1 MHDELGSVIRDVRR
15 RWRLRLAL
23 RGLTWVVGATAVM
36 LLVASFGMDRL
47 GFTPQSILLARI
59 VAYVAIVGVAVVFLI
74 RPLVR
79 RVPDQRVALYLEE
92 HEPTLDAAVVSA
104 VEQREMRAARAPQSE
119 ALAKGVAAA
128 ALARLRAV
136 ERGRRVE
143 RRELQRGSAVLS
155 AVFVGV
161 MLLILAGPAFLRHG
175 ARALFAPWRSAEA
188 AMPYTVQVAP
198 GDTTIPRG
206 GDLEVHARLGG
217 FDVEEV
223 TLVATR
229 GAGDPE
235 RIAMPRGADSAQF
248 TIRLFDLD
256 HQTEYYVEAG
266 PVRSP
271 AFRISVADL
280 PSVKQID
287 LEYTYPAYT
296 RLAPH
301 RVEDGGDIAAVRAT
315 KVTVDITPTIATT
328 AGRIVLDGKDTI
340 PLAPADSGKL
350 AGEITVSRS
359 GFYKVELADAAG
371 RYVPAS
377 LDYAIDMLD
386 DGAPSVSITKPG
398 GDRKV
403 SSLEEV
409 FIEARAEDDFG
420 VQRLELV
427 YSVNGG
433 EQKKVSLHG
442 GRGLKEVSAGHTLYL
457 EEMTLEPGDVISY
470 FARATDADR
479 VGAKTATTDIYF
491 LEIRPFNRE
500 YRQSEQAGGAGSAR
514 GDAAAGALSQ
524 RQREIIAATFKTVR
538 DRAATS
544 DKETRENIATILLS
558 QGRLRE
564 QVATL
569 EQRLQQRGVL
579 GADSTMEKIAAELPQ
594 AIAAMKEVEERL
606 ARREANEALPHEQKA
621 LQHLQRAEAAY
632 REVQVSFDGQQ
643 GGGGGEQPNA
653 EDLADL
659 FELENDKLR
668 NQYEQIERGAREQ
681 ADRGVDEALERLR
694 QLAARQQQEA
704 ERMRARAEQM
714 SRSGTG
720 GGSQR
725 QLAQETEELARQLER
740 LAREQSS
747 QGLSEAA
754 RRLQD
759 AANAMRRSAT
769 GQGDQSTAEAAAAL
783 RRLEEA
789 RRRLDEGRTS
799 RLERDARDLV
809 QRAERLAE
817 EQRDVA
823 KDVEELR
830 AGDSRELGASTRLMQ
845 RKDAMANEVAD
856 IEARLDRM
864 SAEARREQREASRK
878 LQEAANAIR
887 EARLRERILFSKG
900 VVQGGSPEY
909 ARSMEEQ
916 IGTSVEDVKKRI
928 EEAAGAVREPS
939 DRRAGQALDKARD
952 IARGLESLEERARN
966 SEGAR
971 GARGAEGAEG
981 AEGARGAEGQRGERG
996 QQGQEGQQGQ
1006 QGQQGEGGREGSPT
1020 ASSGGGPGA
1029 RVGGGRNLTPEQIRQ
1044 FSREYRERRAD
1055 AEALRRELSRE
1066 GVDVSQLD
1074 RMIAQLRAL
1083 ESARVYNDAEEL
1095 QRLQTAVV
1103 EGFKGFEF
1111 ALRRAMEGDLTD
1123 RPLLGGTSDVPAE
1136 YRKMVEEYYKAL
1148 ARREAAAQKR

>member
-1 MHDELGSVIRDVRR
+1 MHEELTSIVRDVRR
-15 RWRLRLAL
+15 RWRMRLAL
-23 RGLTWVVGATAVM
+23 RGLTWVVAAAAVT
-36 LLVASFGMDRL
+36 LLIASLGMERL
-47 GFTPQSILLARI
+47 GFTPQSILVSRVI
-59 VAYVAIVGVAVVFLI
+59 AYVAILGVAILFLV

-79 RVPDQRVALYLEE
+79 RVTDQRVALYLEE

-104 VEQREMRAARAPQSE
+104 VEQREARPVRAATSE
-119 ALAKGVAAA
+119 ALAQGVIASAVG
-128 ALARLRAV
+128 RLRAV

-143 RRELQRGSAVLS
+143 RRELQRGSAILGALIIVVA
-155 AVFVGV
+155 AV
-161 MLLILAGPAFLRHG
+161 ILAGPDFIRNG

-188 AMPYTVQVAP
+188 AVPYTVQVAP

-206 GDLEVHARLGG
+206 GDIEVHARLGG
-217 FDVEEV
+217 FDTEDV

-229 GAGDPE
+229 GTGDPE
-235 RIAMPRGADSAQF
+235 RIVMPRAADSAQF
-248 TIRLFDLD
+248 SVRLFDLD
-256 HQTEYYVEAG
+256 QQTEYYIEAG

-271 AFRISVADL
+271 VFSVAVADL
-280 PSVKQID
+280 PFVKQID
-287 LEYTYPAYT
+287 LEYRYPVYT

-301 RVEDGGDIAAVRAT
+301 RVEDGGDIAAIRAT
-315 KVTVDITPTIATT
+315 RVIVAVTPTIATK
-328 AGRIVLDGKDTI
+328 AGRLVLDGKDTI
-340 PLAPADSGKL
+340 PLAVADSGRL
-350 AGEITVSRS
+350 QGELTVSRS

-377 LDYAIDMLD
+377 LDYAIDMLS

-398 GDRKV
+398 RDSKV

-420 VQRLELV
+420 VHGLELV

-433 EQKKVSLHG
+433 EVKKVSLHD
-442 GRGLKEVSAGHTLYL
+442 GRGLKDISAGHTLYL
-457 EEMTLEPGDVISY
+457 EEMKLQPGDLISY
-470 FARATDADR
+470 FASASDGDRA
-479 VGAKTATTDIYF
+479 GAKTATTDIYF
-491 LEIRPFNRE
+491 LEVRPFTRE
-500 YRQSEQAGGAGSAR
+500 YRQAEAGGAGGAR
-514 GDAAAGALSQ
+514 GDASPAALSQ
-524 RQREIIAATFKTVR
+524 RQREIVAATFRVVR

-544 DKETRENIATILLS
+544 EKETRENVSTILLS

-564 QVATL
+564 QVETL
-569 EQRLQQRGVL
+569 EQRLKQRGVL
-579 GADSTMEKIAAELPQ
+579 GTDSTMTKIAAALRE
-594 AIAAMKEVEERL
+594 AIAAMKGAEERL
-606 ARREANEALPHEQKA
+606 ARSAANDAIPHEQKA

-632 REVQVSFDGQQ
+632 RDVQVSFEGQQ
-643 GGGGGEQPNA
+643 GGGGGAQPNA

-668 NQYEQIERGAREQ
+668 NQYEQVERGEREQ
-681 ADRGVDEALERLR
+681 ADQSVDETLERLR

-725 QLAQETEELARQLER
+725 QIAQETEELARQLER

-747 QGLSEAA
+747 PALSEAA
-754 RRLQD
+754 RRLRD

-783 RRLEEA
+783 RRIEEA

-799 RLERDARDLV
+799 RLERDARDLA

-817 EQRDVA
+817 EQRELA
-823 KDVEELR
+823 RDVEKLR
-830 AGDSRELGASTRLMQ
+830 AGDNRDLGASTRLGQ

-856 IEARLDRM
+856 IESRLDRM

-887 EARLRERILFSKG
+887 DTRLRERIVFSKG
-900 VVQGGSPEY
+900 VMQGGSPEY
-909 ARSMEEQ
+909 ARNLEEQ
-916 IGTSVEDVKKRI
+916 IGSSVDDVKRRI
-928 EEAAGAVREPS
+928 QEAAGAVREPS
-939 DRRAGQALDKARD
+939 DRRAGRALDQARG

-966 SEGAR
+966 
-971 GARGAEGAEG
+971 
-981 AEGARGAEGQRGERG
+981 AEGQRGS
-996 QQGQEGQQGQ
+996 QGQEGQSGQQGQ
-1006 QGQQGEGGREGSPT
+1006 QGQQAKGQAQGQGQGQGQQGGSGRER
-1020 ASSGGGPGA
+1020 SGAMSGAGQGA
-1029 RVGGGRNLTPEQIRQ
+1029 RVGGGGRNLTPEQIRQ

-1095 QRLQTAVV
+1095 QRLQSGVV

-1111 ALRRAMEGDLTD
+1111 ALRRAMEGELTD

-1136 YRKMVEEYYKAL
+1136 YRKMVEEYYKLL
-1148 ARREAAAQKR
+1148 ARREAAARKP

>member
-1 MHDELGSVIRDVRR
+1 MHDELSSVIRDVRR
-15 RWRLRLAL
+15 RWRLRVAL
-23 RGLTWVVGATAVM
+23 RGLAWVIGAAAVVV
-36 LLVASFGMDRL
+36 LVASFGMEQR
-47 GFTPQSILLARI
+47 GFTPQSILVARVI
-59 VAYVAIVGVAVVFLI
+59 AYLAIVGVAAVFLL

-79 RVPDQRVALYLEE
+79 RVPDETVALYLEE
-92 HEPTLDAAVVSA
+92 HEPSLDASVVSA
-104 VEQREMRAARAPQSE
+104 VEQRTASGGRVPQSP
-119 ALAKGVAAA
+119 ALAKGVVTT
-128 ALARLRAV
+128 ALSRLRAV

-143 RRELQRGSAVLS
+143 RGELQRGGIILGALAVVV
-155 AVFVGV
+155 A
-161 MLLILAGPAFLRHG
+161 LLLFAGPAFLRHG

-206 GDLEVHARLGG
+206 GDLEIHARLGG
-217 FDVEEV
+217 FDAAEV

-229 GAGDPE
+229 GATDPE
-235 RIAMPRGADSAQF
+235 RITMPAGADTAQF
-248 TIRLFDLD
+248 IVRLFDLD
-256 HQTEYYVEAG
+256 QQTEYYVEAG
-266 PVRSP
+266 PVRS
-271 AFRISVADL
+271 AMFRISVADL

-287 LEYTYPAYT
+287 LEYRYPEYT
-296 RLAPH
+296 RLAPQ
-301 RVEDGGDIAAVRAT
+301 RVEDGGDIAAIRAT
-315 KVTVDITPTIATT
+315 RVRVDVTSTIATT
-328 AGRIVLDGKDTI
+328 AGRLVLDGKDTI
-340 PLAPADSGKL
+340 PLAPGDSGRL
-350 AGEITVSRS
+350 RGEITVSRS

-377 LDYAIDMLD
+377 LDYAIDMLE
-386 DGAPSVSITKPG
+386 DGSPSVSITKPG
-398 GDRKV
+398 RDAKV

-420 VQRLELV
+420 VQRLDLV

-433 EQKKVSLHG
+433 EQKTVSLHRG
-442 GRGLKEVSAGHTLYL
+442 KGLKEILAGHTIYL

-479 VGAKTATTDIYF
+479 GGGKVATTDIYF
-491 LEIRPFNRE
+491 LEVRPFNRE
-500 YRQSEQAGGAGSAR
+500 YRQAEQAGGAGGAR
-514 GDAAAGALSQ
+514 GDASPGALSQ
-524 RQREIIAATFKTVR
+524 RQREIIAATFKVVR

-544 DKETRENIATILLS
+544 EKETRENISTILLS

-594 AIAAMKEVEERL
+594 AVAAMKEAEERL
-606 ARREANEALPHEQKA
+606 AQREAEAALPHEQKA

-632 REVQVSFDGQQ
+632 REVQVSFGGQP
-643 GGGGGEQPNA
+643 GGGMGGEQPNA

-668 NQYEQIERGAREQ
+668 NQYEQVERGEREQ
-681 ADRGVDEALERLR
+681 ADRSVDETLERLR

-714 SRSGTG
+714 SRSGSG

-747 QGLSEAA
+747 QELNEAA
-754 RRLQD
+754 RRLRD

-769 GQGDQSTAEAAAAL
+769 GQRDQSVAEAAAAL

-799 RLERDARDLV
+799 RVERDARDLV
-809 QRAERLAE
+809 RRAERLAE

-823 KDVEELR
+823 RDVEELR
-830 AGDSRELGASTRLMQ
+830 AGDNRELGASTRLMQ

-856 IEARLDRM
+856 LENRLDRM

-887 EARLRERILFSKG
+887 DSRLRERILFSKG
-900 VVQGGSPEY
+900 VMQGGSPEY

-916 IGTSVEDVKKRI
+916 IGNSVQDVKERI

-939 DRRAGQALDKARD
+939 ERRAGQALDRARD
-952 IARGLESLEERARN
+952 VARGLESLQERARE
-966 SEGAR
+966 SAEQQRGQGDR
-971 GARGAEGAEG
+971 GAQGAQGQEGRG
-981 AEGARGAEGQRGERG
+981 G
-996 QQGQEGQQGQ
+996 QQGQEGEEGQAGQ
-1006 QGQQGEGGREGSPT
+1006 QRSGTPSMQ
-1020 ASSGGGPGA
+1020 GGGGQGA
-1029 RVGGGRNLTPEQIRQ
+1029 RVGGGRLTPEQIRQ
-1044 FSREYRERRAD
+1044 FTREYRERRAD
-1055 AEALRRELSRE
+1055 AEALRRELARE

-1083 ESARVYNDAEEL
+1083 EAARVYSDPEEL
-1095 QRLQTAVV
+1095 QRLQGAVV

-1123 RPLLGGTSDVPAE
+1123 RPLLGGSSDVPPE

-1148 ARREAAAQKR
+1148 ARRNR

>member
-1 MHDELGSVIRDVRR
+1 MSRSPGGEWIMYDELTSVIRDVRR

-23 RGLTWVVGATAVM
+23 RGLTWVIAATAVI
-36 LLVASFGMDRL
+36 LLIASFGMERL
-47 GFTPQSILLARI
+47 GFTPQSILVSRV
-59 VAYVAIVGVAVVFLI
+59 VAYVAILGVAILFLV

-79 RVPDQRVALYLEE
+79 RVSDQRVALYLEE

-104 VEQREMRAARAPQSE
+104 VEQVDARPVRAPQSE
-119 ALAKGVAAA
+119 ALAKGVVAS
-128 ALARLRAV
+128 ALVRLRAV

-143 RRELQRGSAVLS
+143 RRELQRGSAILGALVIVVL
-155 AVFVGV
+155 AV
-161 MLLILAGPAFLRHG
+161 ILAGPAFLRHG
-175 ARALFAPWRSAEA
+175 ALALFGPWRSAEA
-188 AMPYTVQVAP
+188 AVPYTVQVAP
-198 GDTTIPRG
+198 GDTTISRG

-217 FDVEEV
+217 FEAEDV

-229 GAGDPE
+229 GTADPE

-248 TIRLFDLD
+248 SIRLFDLD
-256 HQTEYYVEAG
+256 HQTEYYIEAG

-271 AFRISVADL
+271 TFRIAVADL
-280 PSVKQID
+280 PFVKQID
-287 LEYTYPAYT
+287 LEYRYPEYT

-301 RVEDGGDIAAVRAT
+301 RVADGGDIAAIRAT
-315 KVTVDITPTIATT
+315 RVMIAITPTIASR
-328 AGRIVLDGKDTI
+328 AGRLVLDGKDTI
-340 PLAPADSGKL
+340 PLAVADSGRL
-350 AGEITVSRS
+350 QGELMVSRS

-398 GDRKV
+398 RDAKV
-403 SSLEEV
+403 SALEEV

-433 EQKKVSLHG
+433 EEKKVSLHG
-442 GRGLKEVSAGHTLYL
+442 GRGLKDISAGHTLYL
-457 EEMTLEPGDVISY
+457 EEMTLAPGDLISY
-470 FARATDADR
+470 FARASDADR
-479 VGAKTATTDIYF
+479 AGAKTSTTDIYF
-491 LEIRPFNRE
+491 LEVRPFKRE
-500 YRQSEQAGGAGSAR
+500 YRQAEQASGAGGAGGGESP
-514 GDAAAGALSQ
+514 GAFSQ
-524 RQREIIAATFKTVR
+524 RQREIVAATFKVVR

-544 DKETRENIATILLS
+544 EKETRENVSTILLS
-558 QGRLRE
+558 EGRLRE
-564 QVATL
+564 QVQTL
-569 EQRLQQRGVL
+569 EQRLKQRGVL
-579 GADSTMEKIAAELPQ
+579 GADSTMEKIAAELAQ
-594 AIAAMKEVEERL
+594 AIAAMKGAEERL
-606 ARREANEALPHEQKA
+606 ARSAANDALPHEQKA

-632 REVQVSFDGQQ
+632 RDVQVSFEGQP
-643 GGGGGEQPNA
+643 GGGGGGAQPNA

-668 NQYEQIERGAREQ
+668 NQYEQVERGEREQ
-681 ADRGVDEALERLR
+681 ADRSVDETLERLR

-704 ERMRARAEQM
+704 ERMRARGEQM

-747 QGLSEAA
+747 QALGEAA
-754 RRLQD
+754 RRLRD

-769 GQGDQSTAEAAAAL
+769 GQGDQSTAESAAAL

-823 KDVEELR
+823 RDVEELR
-830 AGDSRELGASTRLMQ
+830 AGDNRELGASTRLMQ

-856 IEARLDRM
+856 IEGRLDRM

-887 EARLRERILFSKG
+887 DTRLRERILFSKG
-900 VVQGGSPEY
+900 VMQGGSPEY
-909 ARSMEEQ
+909 ARNLEEQ
-916 IGTSVEDVKKRI
+916 IGSSVGDVRRRI
-928 EEAAGAVREPS
+928 QDAAGAVREPS
-939 DRRAGQALDKARD
+939 ERRASRALDQARD
-952 IARGLESLEERARN
+952 IARGLESLGERARN
-966 SEGAR
+966 T
-971 GARGAEGAEG
+971 
-981 AEGARGAEGQRGERG
+981 EGQRGSPGDRA
-996 QQGQEGQQGQ
+996 QQGQPQQQGQ
-1006 QGQQGEGGREGSPT
+1006 QGQGQQGGRGRQRS
-1020 ASSGGGPGA
+1020 ARSGGGQGA
-1029 RVGGGRNLTPEQIRQ
+1029 PAGGVWNLTPEQIRQ

-1055 AEALRRELSRE
+1055 AEALRLELSRE
-1066 GVDVSQLD
+1066 NVDVSELD

-1083 ESARVYNDAEEL
+1083 ESARVYNDPEEL
-1095 QRLQTAVV
+1095 QRLQSALV
-1103 EGFKGFEF
+1103 ERFKGFEF

-1136 YRKMVEEYYKAL
+1136 YRKMVEEYYKGL
-1148 ARREAAAQKR
+1148 ARREAPSRKQ

>member
-1 MHDELGSVIRDVRR
+1 MHDELGSVLRDVRR
-15 RWRLRLAL
+15 RWRLKLAL
-23 RGLTWVVGATAVM
+23 RGLTWVVAAAAVS
-36 LLVASFGMDRL
+36 LLIASLGMERL
-47 GFTPQSILLARI
+47 GFTPQSIVIARVI
-59 VAYVAIVGVAVVFLI
+59 AYVAILGAAALFLL

-104 VEQREMRAARAPQSE
+104 VEQSDASGVRVPQSE
-119 ALAKGVAAA
+119 ALAKGVVAS
-128 ALARLRAV
+128 ALSRLRAV
-136 ERGRRVE
+136 ERGRRIE
-143 RRELQRGSAVLS
+143 RRELHRGSAILAALVL
-155 AVFVGV
+155 AVIVV
-161 MLLILAGPAFLRHG
+161 LLAGPAFFRHG

-188 AMPYTVQVAP
+188 AMPYAVQVAP

-217 FDVEEV
+217 FDAEEV

-229 GAGDPE
+229 GGGDPE
-235 RIAMPRGADSAQF
+235 RIAMPRAADSARF
-248 TIRLFDLD
+248 SIRLFDLD
-256 HQTEYYVEAG
+256 QQTEYYVEAG

-271 AFRISVADL
+271 MFRIAVADL
-280 PSVKQID
+280 PSVKRID
-287 LEYTYPAYT
+287 LEYRYPEYT
-296 RLAPH
+296 RLPPH

-315 KVTVDITPTIATT
+315 RVRVDITPTLTT
-328 AGRIVLDGKDTI
+328 TVGRLVLDGKDTI
-340 PLAPADSGKL
+340 PLTAADSGRL
-350 AGEITVSRS
+350 EGVITVSRS

-371 RYVPAS
+371 RYIPAS

-398 GDRKV
+398 RDAKV

-433 EQKKVSLHG
+433 EQKNVSLHR
-442 GRGLKEVSAGHTLYL
+442 GRGLKDVSAGHTLYL

-479 VGAKTATTDIYF
+479 SGGKTATTDIYF
-491 LEIRPFNRE
+491 LEVRPFNRE
-500 YRQSEQAGGAGSAR
+500 YRQAEQAGGAGGAR
-514 GDAAAGALSQ
+514 GDASPGALSQ
-524 RQREIIAATFKTVR
+524 RQREIIAATFKVVR

-544 DKETRENIATILLS
+544 EKETRENISTILLS

-569 EQRLQQRGVL
+569 AQRLEQRGVM

-594 AIAAMKEVEERL
+594 AIAAMQEAEERL
-606 ARREANEALPHEQKA
+606 ARRDGNDALPHEQKA

-632 REVQVSFDGQQ
+632 REVQVSFEGQP
-643 GGGGGEQPNA
+643 GAGMGGEQPNA

-668 NQYEQIERGAREQ
+668 NQYEQVERGEREQ
-681 ADRGVDEALERLR
+681 QDRSVDETLERLR

-704 ERMRARAEQM
+704 ERMRARAEQT
-714 SRSGTG
+714 SRSGSG

-725 QLAQETEELARQLER
+725 QLAEETEELARQLER

-747 QGLSEAA
+747 QELSEAA
-754 RRLQD
+754 RRLRD

-769 GQGDQSTAEAAAAL
+769 GQGDQSVAEAAAAL

-809 QRAERLAE
+809 QRVERLAE

-823 KDVEELR
+823 RDVDELR
-830 AGDSRELGASTRLMQ
+830 AGNNRELGASTRLMQ

-856 IEARLDRM
+856 LEGRLDRM

-887 EARLRERILFSKG
+887 DSRLRERIMFSKG
-900 VVQGGSPEY
+900 VMQGGSPEY
-909 ARSMEEQ
+909 ARSLEEQ
-916 IGTSVEDVKKRI
+916 IGSSVDDVKRRI
-928 EEAAGAVREPS
+928 EEAAGAVPEPS
-939 DRRAGQALDKARD
+939 ERRAGRALDQARD
-952 IARGLESLEERARN
+952 IARGLESLEERARE
-966 SEGAR
+966 SEGAQ
-971 GARGAEGAEG
+971 GAQGERGAEGT
-981 AEGARGAEGQRGERG
+981 
-996 QQGQEGQQGQ
+996 
-1006 QGQQGEGGREGSPT
+1006 PT
-1020 ASSGGGPGA
+1020 VQSGGGQGA

-1083 ESARVYNDAEEL
+1083 EAARVYNDAEEL
-1095 QRLQTAVV
+1095 QRLQSAVV
-1103 EGFKGFEF
+1103 EGFKNFEF
-1111 ALRRAMEGDLTD
+1111 ALRRAMEGDLRD

-1148 ARREAAAQKR
+1148 ARRETGKNR

>member
-1 MHDELGSVIRDVRR
+1 MHDELRSVIRDVRR

-23 RGLTWVVGATAVM
+23 RGLTWVIGAAAVI
-36 LLVASFGMDRL
+36 LLIASYGMERL
-47 GFTPQSILLARI
+47 GFTPQSILIARV
-59 VAYVAIVGVAVVFLI
+59 VAYVAILGVAAVFLV

-104 VEQREMRAARAPQSE
+104 VEQSDTHAVRVPQSE
-119 ALAKGVAAA
+119 ALAKGVVAAA
-128 ALARLRAV
+128 VTRLRAV

-143 RRELQRGSAVLS
+143 RQELQRGSVVLGALLLAVII
-155 AVFVGV
+155 V
-161 MLLILAGPAFLRHG
+161 ILAGPAFLRHG

-217 FDVEEV
+217 FDAEEV

-229 GAGDPE
+229 GAGEPE

-256 HQTEYYVEAG
+256 QQTEYYIEAG

-271 AFRISVADL
+271 AFHIAVADL
-280 PSVKQID
+280 PSVKQVD
-287 LEYTYPAYT
+287 LEYRYPEYT

-301 RVEDGGDIAAVRAT
+301 RVEDGGDIAAVRGT
-315 KVTVDITPTIATT
+315 RVLVTVTSTIATT

-340 PLAPADSGKL
+340 TLAPVDSGRL
-350 AGEITVSRS
+350 GGEITVSRS
-359 GFYKVELADAAG
+359 GFYKVELADATG

-377 LDYAIDMLD
+377 LDYAIDMLE
-386 DGAPSVSITKPG
+386 DGAPSVSIRKPG
-398 GDRKV
+398 RDAKV

-420 VQRLELV
+420 VQKLELV

-433 EQKKVSLHG
+433 EQKTVLLHG

-457 EEMTLEPGDVISY
+457 EELTLEPGDVISY
-470 FARATDADR
+470 FARAIDADR
-479 VGAKTATTDIYF
+479 AGAKSTTTDIYF

-500 YRQSEQAGGAGSAR
+500 YRQSEQAGGAGSSR
-514 GDAAAGALSQ
+514 GDASPGALSQ
-524 RQREIIAATFKTVR
+524 RQREIVAATFKVVR
-538 DRAATS
+538 DRKATS
-544 DKETRENIATILLS
+544 EKETRENVATILLS

-564 QVATL
+564 QVASL
-569 EQRLQQRGVL
+569 EQRLKQRGAGAL
-579 GADSTMEKIAAELPQ
+579 RAGAADSTMEKIAAELPQ
-594 AIAAMKEVEERL
+594 AIEAMKEAEERL
-606 ARREANEALPHEQKA
+606 ARQQPIDALPHEQKA

-632 REVQVSFDGQQ
+632 REVQVSFEGQP
-643 GGGGGEQPNA
+643 GGGAGGDQPNA

-668 NQYEQIERGAREQ
+668 NQYEQVERGEREQ
-681 ADRGVDEALERLR
+681 ADRSVDETLERLR

-704 ERMRARAEQM
+704 ERMRARADQM
-714 SRSGTG
+714 SHSGSG

-747 QGLSEAA
+747 QELTEAA
-754 RRLQD
+754 RRLRD

-769 GQGDQSTAEAAAAL
+769 GQGDQSAAEAAAAL

-809 QRAERLAE
+809 QRAERLAQ
-817 EQRDVA
+817 EQKDVA
-823 KDVEELR
+823 RDVEELR
-830 AGDSRELGASTRLMQ
+830 SKDTRDLGESTRLMQ

-856 IEARLDRM
+856 IEGRLDRM

-887 EARLRERILFSKG
+887 ETRLRERILFSKG
-900 VVQGGSPEY
+900 VVQSGSPEY

-916 IGTSVEDVKKRI
+916 IGSSMDDVKRRI

-939 DRRAGQALDKARD
+939 ERRAGRALDRARD
-952 IARGLESLEERARN
+952 IARGLESLEER
-966 SEGAR
+966 S
-971 GARGAEGAEG
+971 
-981 AEGARGAEGQRGERG
+981 QGERG
-996 QQGQEGQQGQ
+996 EQSGQGGQSGQ
-1006 QGQQGEGGREGSPT
+1006 SEQRERGAQGERGGEGGSPT
-1020 ASSGGGPGA
+1020 ASSGGGQGA
-1029 RVGGGRNLTPEQIRQ
+1029 RIGGGRNLTPEQIRQ

-1066 GVDVSQLD
+1066 GVDVAQLD

-1083 ESARVYNDAEEL
+1083 ESTRAYNDPEEL
-1095 QRLQTAVV
+1095 KRLQSAVV

-1123 RPLLGGTSDVPAE
+1123 RPLLGGTSDVPPE

-1148 ARREAAAQKR
+1148 ARREGGAKPQ

>member
-1 MHDELGSVIRDVRR
+1 MHDELGSVLRDVRM
-15 RWRLRLAL
+15 RWRLKLAL
-23 RGLTWVVGATAVM
+23 RGLTWVVAAAAVS
-36 LLVASFGMDRL
+36 LLIASLGMERL
-47 GFTPQSILLARI
+47 GFTPQSIVVARV
-59 VAYVAIVGVAVVFLI
+59 VAYVAILGVAAMFLL

-104 VEQREMRAARAPQSE
+104 VEQSDASGVRARQSE
-119 ALAKGVAAA
+119 ALAKGVVAS
-128 ALARLRAV
+128 ALSRLRAV

-143 RRELQRGSAVLS
+143 RRELRRGSAILGAVVIAVIAVL
-155 AVFVGV
+155 
-161 MLLILAGPAFLRHG
+161 LAGPAFLRHG

-217 FDVEEV
+217 FDADEV

-229 GAGDPE
+229 GAADPE

-248 TIRLFDLD
+248 SIRLFDLD
-256 HQTEYYVEAG
+256 QQTEYYVEAG

-271 AFRISVADL
+271 AFRIAVADL
-280 PSVKQID
+280 PSVKRID
-287 LEYTYPAYT
+287 LEYRYPEYT
-296 RLAPH
+296 RLSPH

-315 KVTVDITPTIATT
+315 RVLVDITPTIATT
-328 AGRIVLDGKDTI
+328 VGRLVLDGKDTI
-340 PLAPADSGKL
+340 SLTAADSGRL
-350 AGEITVSRS
+350 AGVITVSRS

-398 GDRKV
+398 RDAKV

-433 EQKKVSLHG
+433 ETKTVGLHG

-479 VGAKTATTDIYF
+479 AGGKTATTDIYF
-491 LEIRPFNRE
+491 LEVRPFNRE
-500 YRQSEQAGGAGSAR
+500 YRQAEQAGGAGGAR

-524 RQREIIAATFKTVR
+524 RQREIIAATFKVVR

-544 DKETRENIATILLS
+544 EKETRENLSTILLS

-569 EQRLQQRGVL
+569 AQRLEQRGVM

-594 AIAAMKEVEERL
+594 AIAAMQEAEERL
-606 ARREANEALPHEQKA
+606 ARREAEGALPHEQQA

-632 REVQVSFDGQQ
+632 REVQVSFEGQP
-643 GGGGGEQPNA
+643 GGGMGGDQPNA

-668 NQYEQIERGAREQ
+668 NQYEQVERGEREQ
-681 ADRGVDEALERLR
+681 QDRSVDETLERLR

-704 ERMRARAEQM
+704 ERLRARADQM
-714 SRSGTG
+714 SRSGSG

-754 RRLQD
+754 RRLRD

-769 GQGDQSTAEAAAAL
+769 GQRDQSVAEAAAAL

-823 KDVEELR
+823 RDVEELR
-830 AGDSRELGASTRLMQ
+830 AGNNRELGASTRLMQ

-856 IEARLDRM
+856 IEGRLDRM

-887 EARLRERILFSKG
+887 ESRLRERIQFSKG
-900 VVQGGSPEY
+900 VMQGGSPEY
-909 ARSMEEQ
+909 ARSLEEQ
-916 IGTSVEDVKKRI
+916 IGSSVDDVKRRI

-939 DRRAGQALDKARD
+939 ERRAGRALDKARD
-952 IARGLESLEERARN
+952 IARGLESLEERARD
-966 SEGAR
+966 SQGAQ
-971 GARGAEGAEG
+971 GAQSAQGAQGERGAEGS
-981 AEGARGAEGQRGERG
+981 QTP
-996 QQGQEGQQGQ
+996 Q
-1006 QGQQGEGGREGSPT
+1006 
-1020 ASSGGGPGA
+1020 SGGGQGA

-1066 GVDVSQLD
+1066 GVDVTALD

-1083 ESARVYNDAEEL
+1083 EAARVYNDTEEL
-1095 QRLQTAVV
+1095 QRLQGAVV

-1111 ALRRAMEGDLTD
+1111 ALRRAMEGDLRD

-1148 ARREAAAQKR
+1148 ARREAGGKR

>member
-1 MHDELGSVIRDVRR
+1 MHDELGSVLRDVRM
-15 RWRLRLAL
+15 RWRLKLAL
-23 RGLTWVVGATAVM
+23 RGLIWVVAAAALS
-36 LLVASFGMDRL
+36 LLIASLGMERL
-47 GFTPQSILLARI
+47 GFTPQSIVVARA
-59 VAYVAIVGVAVVFLI
+59 VAYVAILAAAGVFLL

-79 RVPDQRVALYLEE
+79 RVPDRRVALYLEE

-104 VEQREMRAARAPQSE
+104 VEQSEPTVVRAVQSE
-119 ALAKGVAAA
+119 ALAKGVVASAVT
-128 ALARLRAV
+128 RLRDV
-136 ERGRRVE
+136 ERGRRIE
-143 RRELQRGSAVLS
+143 RRELRRRGAILGALVLAVIVVL
-155 AVFVGV
+155 
-161 MLLILAGPAFLRHG
+161 LAGPAYLRHG
-175 ARALFAPWRSAEA
+175 ARALFAPWRAAEA
-188 AMPYTVQVAP
+188 AMPYAVQVAP

-206 GDLEVHARLGG
+206 GDLEIQARLAG
-217 FDVEEV
+217 FDAEEV

-229 GAGDPE
+229 GASDPE

-248 TIRLFDLD
+248 SIRLFDLD
-256 HQTEYYVEAG
+256 QQTEYYVEAG

-271 AFRISVADL
+271 AFRIAVADL
-280 PSVKQID
+280 PSVKRID
-287 LEYTYPAYT
+287 LEYRYPEYT
-296 RLAPH
+296 RLSPH

-315 KVTVDITPTIATT
+315 RVRVDVTPTIATT
-328 AGRIVLDGKDTI
+328 TGRLVLDGKDTI
-340 PLAPADSGKL
+340 PLTAADSGRL
-350 AGEITVSRS
+350 EGVITVSRS

-398 GDRKV
+398 RDAKV

-433 EQKKVSLHG
+433 ESKTVGLHR

-479 VGAKTATTDIYF
+479 AGGKTATTDIYF
-491 LEIRPFNRE
+491 LEVRPFNRE
-500 YRQSEQAGGAGSAR
+500 YRQAEQAGAGGAR

-524 RQREIIAATFKTVR
+524 RQREIIAATFKVVR

-544 DKETRENIATILLS
+544 EKETRENISTILLS

-569 EQRLQQRGVL
+569 AERLQQRGVM

-594 AIAAMKEVEERL
+594 AIAAMQEAEERL
-606 ARREANEALPHEQKA
+606 ARREVDDALPHEQRA

-632 REVQVSFDGQQ
+632 REVQVSFEGQP
-643 GGGGGEQPNA
+643 GGGMGGEQPNA

-668 NQYEQIERGAREQ
+668 NQYEQVERGEREQ
-681 ADRGVDEALERLR
+681 ADRSVDETLERLR

-714 SRSGTG
+714 SRSGSG

-747 QGLSEAA
+747 QELSEAA
-754 RRLQD
+754 RRLRE

-823 KDVEELR
+823 RGVEELR
-830 AGDSRELGASTRLMQ
+830 AGNNRELGASTRLMQ

-856 IEARLDRM
+856 IEGRLDRM
-864 SAEARREQREASRK
+864 SAEARREQRDASRK

-887 EARLRERILFSKG
+887 ESRLRERILFSKG
-900 VVQGGSPEY
+900 VMQGGSPEY
-909 ARSMEEQ
+909 ARSLEEQ
-916 IGTSVEDVKKRI
+916 IGSSVDDVKRRI

-939 DRRAGQALDKARD
+939 ERRAGRALDQARS

-966 SEGAR
+966 SEGAQSAQSAQSAQ
-971 GARGAEGAEG
+971 GAQGAEGAEG
-981 AEGARGAEGQRGERG
+981 AEGER
-996 QQGQEGQQGQ
+996 
-1006 QGQQGEGGREGSPT
+1006 RAEGSPT
-1020 ASSGGGPGA
+1020 ASSGGGQGA

-1095 QRLQTAVV
+1095 QRLQSAVV

-1148 ARREAAAQKR
+1148 ARREAGSKR

>member
-23 RGLTWVVGATAVM
+23 HGLTWVVGVTAVM
-36 LLVASFGMDRL
+36 LLLASFGMERL
-47 GFTPQSILLARI
+47 GFTPQSILVARV
-59 VAYVAIVGVAVVFLI
+59 VAYVAILGVTAVFLV

-92 HEPTLDAAVVSA
+92 HEPSLDAAVVSA
-104 VEQREMRAARAPQSE
+104 VEQRETRPGRVPQSD

-143 RRELQRGSAVLS
+143 RRELQRGSAVLGGALL
-155 AVFVGV
+155 AVIV
-161 MLLILAGPAFLRHG
+161 LLLAGPAFLRHG

-217 FDVEEV
+217 FDAEEA

-256 HQTEYYVEAG
+256 QQTEYYVEAG
-266 PVRSP
+266 PVRSA
-271 AFRISVADL
+271 AFRIAVADL

-287 LEYTYPAYT
+287 LEYRYPEYT

-301 RVEDGGDIAAVRAT
+301 RLEDGGDIAAVRAT
-315 KVTVDITPTIATT
+315 KVTVDITTTIMTT

-398 GDRKV
+398 RDAKV

-433 EQKKVSLHG
+433 EQKKVALHG

-479 VGAKTATTDIYF
+479 AGAKTATTDIYF
-491 LEIRPFNRE
+491 LEVRPFNRE
-500 YRQSEQAGGAGSAR
+500 YRQAEQAGGAGSSR

-538 DRAATS
+538 DRASTS
-544 DKETRENIATILLS
+544 DKETRENISTILLS

-564 QVATL
+564 QVVTL

-594 AIAAMKEVEERL
+594 AIAAMKEAEERL
-606 ARREANEALPHEQKA
+606 ARREASEALPHEQKA

-632 REVQVSFDGQQ
+632 REVQVSFDGQPG

-668 NQYEQIERGAREQ
+668 NQYEQVERGEREQ
-681 ADRGVDEALERLR
+681 ADRSVDEALERLR

-747 QGLSEAA
+747 QQLSETA
-754 RRLQD
+754 RRLQE

-830 AGDSRELGASTRLMQ
+830 AGDNRELGASTRLMQ

-856 IEARLDRM
+856 LDGRLDRM

-887 EARLRERILFSKG
+887 ETRLRERILFSKG
-900 VVQGGSPEY
+900 VVQSGSPEY

-916 IGTSVEDVKKRI
+916 IGSSVEDVKKRI
-928 EEAAGAVREPS
+928 HDAAGAVREPS
-939 DRRAGQALDKARD
+939 ERRAGRALDQARD

-971 GARGAEGAEG
+971 GAEGAQ
-981 AEGARGAEGQRGERG
+981 GAEGQRGERG
-996 QQGQEGQQGQ
+996 QQGQEGPQGEEGR
-1006 QGQQGEGGREGSPT
+1006 QGQQGEGGREGNPT
-1020 ASSGGGPGA
+1020 ASSGGGQGM

-1083 ESARVYNDAEEL
+1083 ESARVYNDPEEL
-1095 QRLQTAVV
+1095 QRLQGAVV

-1136 YRKMVEEYYKAL
+1136 YRKRVEEYYKAL
-1148 ARREAAAQKR
+1148 ARREAAAQKK

>member
-1 MHDELGSVIRDVRR
+1 MHDELGSVIRDVRM
-15 RWRLRLAL
+15 RWRLKLAL
-23 RGLTWVVGATAVM
+23 RGLTWVVGAAAVS
-36 LLVASFGMDRL
+36 LLIASLGMERL
-47 GFTPQSILLARI
+47 GFTPQSILVARV
-59 VAYVAIVGVAVVFLI
+59 VAYVAILGAAALFLL

-104 VEQREMRAARAPQSE
+104 VEQSHVGTIRAPQSE
-119 ALAKGVAAA
+119 ALAKGVVAS
-128 ALARLRAV
+128 ALSRLRAV

-143 RRELQRGSAVLS
+143 RRELRRGSAILGALVVAVIAVL
-155 AVFVGV
+155 
-161 MLLILAGPAFLRHG
+161 LAGPAFLRHG
-175 ARALFAPWRSAEA
+175 ARAVFAPWRSAEA

-217 FDVEEV
+217 FDAEEV
-223 TLVATR
+223 TLVTTR
-229 GAGDPE
+229 GTGDPE
-235 RIAMPRGADSAQF
+235 RIAMPRSADSAQF
-248 TIRLFDLD
+248 SIRLFDLD
-256 HQTEYYVEAG
+256 QQTGYYVEAG

-287 LEYTYPAYT
+287 LEYRYPEYT
-296 RLAPH
+296 RLSPH

-315 KVTVDITPTIATT
+315 RVLVDITPTIATA
-328 AGRIVLDGKDTI
+328 AGRLVLDGKDTI
-340 PLAPADSGKL
+340 PLIAADSGRL
-350 AGEITVSRS
+350 EGVITVARS

-398 GDRKV
+398 RDAKV

-409 FIEARAEDDFG
+409 FLEARAEDDFG

-433 EQKKVSLHG
+433 EQKTVGLHRG
-442 GRGLKEVSAGHTLYL
+442 GRLKEVSAGHTLYL

-479 VGAKTATTDIYF
+479 AGGKTATTDIYF
-491 LEIRPFNRE
+491 LEVRPFNRE
-500 YRQSEQAGGAGSAR
+500 YRQAEQAGGAGGAR
-514 GDAAAGALSQ
+514 GDASPGALSQ
-524 RQREIIAATFKTVR
+524 RQREIIAATFKVVR

-544 DKETRENIATILLS
+544 DKETRENISTILLS

-569 EQRLQQRGVL
+569 EQRLQQRGVM

-594 AIAAMKEVEERL
+594 AIAAMKKAEERL
-606 ARREANEALPHEQKA
+606 ARREAEGALPDEQRA

-632 REVQVSFDGQQ
+632 REVQVSFEGQP
-643 GGGGGEQPNA
+643 GGGMGGDQPNA

-668 NQYEQIERGAREQ
+668 NQYEQVERGEREQ
-681 ADRGVDEALERLR
+681 QDRQVDETLERLR

-714 SRSGTG
+714 SRSGSG
-720 GGSQR
+720 GGAQR

-747 QGLSEAA
+747 QELSEAA
-754 RRLQD
+754 RRLRD

-769 GQGDQSTAEAAAAL
+769 GQRDQSVAEAAAAL

-823 KDVEELR
+823 RDVEELR
-830 AGDSRELGASTRLMQ
+830 AGDNRDLGASTRLMQ

-856 IEARLDRM
+856 IEGRLDRM

-887 EARLRERILFSKG
+887 ESRLRERIQFSKG
-900 VVQGGSPEY
+900 VMQGGSPEY
-909 ARSMEEQ
+909 ARSLEEQ
-916 IGTSVEDVKKRI
+916 IGNSVEDVKRRI

-939 DRRAGQALDKARD
+939 ERRAGRALDQARD
-952 IARGLESLEERARN
+952 IARGLESLEERAREG
-966 SEGAR
+966 SEGAQ
-971 GARGAEGAEG
+971 GAQGERGAEGAQTTE
-981 AEGARGAEGQRGERG
+981 
-996 QQGQEGQQGQ
+996 
-1006 QGQQGEGGREGSPT
+1006 
-1020 ASSGGGPGA
+1020 SGGGQGA

-1066 GVDVSQLD
+1066 GVDVAQLD

-1083 ESARVYNDAEEL
+1083 EAARVYNDTEEL
-1095 QRLQTAVV
+1095 QRLQGAVV
-1103 EGFKGFEF
+1103 EGFKSFEF
-1111 ALRRAMEGDLTD
+1111 ALRRAMEGDLRD
-1123 RPLLGGTSDVPAE
+1123 RPLLGGTSDVPPE

-1148 ARREAAAQKR
+1148 ARREAGRNR

>member
-1 MHDELGSVIRDVRR
+1 MHDELGGVIRDVRR

-23 RGLTWVVGATAVM
+23 RGLAWVVGTAAVT
-36 LLVASFGMDRL
+36 LLIASFGMERL
-47 GFTPQSILLARI
+47 GFTPQSIVVARV
-59 VAYVAIVGVAVVFLI
+59 VAYVAILGVVLLFLV
-74 RPLVR
+74 RPIVR
-79 RVPDQRVALYLEE
+79 RVSDQRVALYLEE

-104 VEQREMRAARAPQSE
+104 VEQRELRPVRASQSE
-119 ALAKGVAAA
+119 ALAKGVVAA

-143 RRELQRGSAVLS
+143 RREMRRGSAILGGLVILVL
-155 AVFVGV
+155 AA
-161 MLLILAGPAFLRHG
+161 ILTGPAYLRHG
-175 ARALFAPWRSAEA
+175 ALALFAPWRSAEA
-188 AMPYTVQVAP
+188 ATPYTVQVAP

-206 GDLEVHARLGG
+206 GDLEVQARLGG
-217 FDVEEV
+217 FDAEEV
-223 TLVATR
+223 TLVASR
-229 GAGDPE
+229 GTGDPE

-248 TIRLFDLD
+248 SIRLFDLD
-256 HQTEYYVEAG
+256 QQTEYYIEAG

-271 AFRISVADL
+271 AFRIAVADL
-280 PSVKQID
+280 PYVKQID
-287 LEYTYPAYT
+287 LEYRYPDYA
-296 RLAPH
+296 RLSPH
-301 RVEDGGDIAAVRAT
+301 RVTDGGDIAAIRAT
-315 KVTVDITPTIATT
+315 RVKVAITPTIATK
-328 AGRIVLDGKDTI
+328 AGRLVLDGKDTI
-340 PLAPADSGKL
+340 PLAGADSGRL
-350 AGEITVSRS
+350 EGEITVSRS

-371 RYVPAS
+371 RHVPAS

-398 GDRKV
+398 RDAKV

-433 EQKKVSLHG
+433 EGKKVSLHG
-442 GRGLKEVSAGHTLYL
+442 GRGLKAISAGHTLYL
-457 EEMTLEPGDVISY
+457 EEMALEPGDVISY
-470 FARATDADR
+470 FARASDADR
-479 VGAKTATTDIYF
+479 AGAKTSTTDIYF
-491 LEIRPFNRE
+491 LEVRPFNRE
-500 YRQSEQAGGAGSAR
+500 YRQSEQAGGAGGSR
-514 GDAAAGALSQ
+514 GDASPGALSQ
-524 RQREIIAATFKTVR
+524 RQREIVAATFKVVR

-544 DKETRENIATILLS
+544 EKETREHVSTILLS

-569 EQRLQQRGVL
+569 EQRLRQRGVL
-579 GADSTMEKIAAELPQ
+579 GTDSTMEKIAAELPQ
-594 AIAAMKEVEERL
+594 AIAAMREAEERL
-606 ARREANEALPHEQKA
+606 ARNAADDALPHEQKA

-632 REVQVSFDGQQ
+632 REVQVSLDGQP
-643 GGGGGEQPNA
+643 GAGAGGEQSSA

-668 NQYEQIERGAREQ
+668 NQYEQIERGEREQ
-681 ADRGVDEALERLR
+681 ADRSVDETLERLR
-694 QLAARQQQEA
+694 QLAARQQQET
-704 ERMRARAEQM
+704 ERARARGEQM

-725 QLAQETEELARQLER
+725 QLAEETEEVARQLER

-747 QGLSEAA
+747 QELSEAA
-754 RRLQD
+754 RRLRD

-769 GQGDQSTAEAAAAL
+769 GQGGQSTAEAAAAL

-830 AGDSRELGASTRLMQ
+830 AGDNRELGASTRLMQ

-878 LQEAANAIR
+878 LKEAADAIR
-887 EARLRERILFSKG
+887 ETRLRERLLFSKG
-900 VVQGGSPEY
+900 VMQGGSPEY
-909 ARSMEEQ
+909 ARNLEEQ
-916 IGTSVEDVKKRI
+916 IGGSVDDVKRRI
-928 EEAAGAVREPS
+928 QEAAGAVREPS
-939 DRRAGQALDKARD
+939 ERREGRALDQARD
-952 IARGLESLEERARN
+952 IARGLESLAERARN
-966 SEGAR
+966 PESER
-971 GARGAEGAEG
+971 GSRSD
-981 AEGARGAEGQRGERG
+981 RG
-996 QQGQEGQQGQ
+996 QQGQQGQGQQGQ
-1006 QGQQGEGGREGSPT
+1006 QGQQGEGPRDQNPTSGRGQ
-1020 ASSGGGPGA
+1020 GA
-1029 RVGGGRNLTPEQIRQ
+1029 NVGGGRNLTPEQIRQ

-1083 ESARVYNDAEEL
+1083 ESARVYSDAEEL
-1095 QRLQTAVV
+1095 QRLQSAVV
-1103 EGFKGFEF
+1103 EDFKGFEF

-1123 RPLLGGTSDVPAE
+1123 RPLLGGTSAVPAE

-1148 ARREAAAQKR
+1148 ARREATARKP